1 MISTMREYLGGLKL
15 VLLFVILAFVGTSVV
30 YFGADALG
38 RKRLGDN
45 SVATVNGE
53 DIPVDRFRR
62 AYSSY
67 IEFYRQ
73 IYKDRLSPEMA
84 ERLGISQQVIND
96 LVQDA
101 LIGQQARREGVVV
114 TDDELRARIQQVRA
128 FQEDGRFSRDRYL
141 MVLHNLRIDPTEFEA
156 DQRRDLVR
164 RKMEGLVKDG
174 VKVSPDELLQAYA
187 FRKDRVRAGWA
198 SVDTVPLMATVTVAD
213 ADFEPYLKAHQAQ
226 FTRPERRKLQLAVAS
241 PKAFAEP
248 VTDAAAEAYY
258 KEHPAEFEKPKRLH
272 AAHVLVRVPPVGG
285 SEAEAKA
292 RAKVEDV
299 IKRAQAGE
307 DFAKLARANSEDTG
321 TAAQGGDLGFV
332 GPGEVVPQFEE
343 ALFRLKKGE
352 ITPTPVRTPFGYHA
366 IKLMDVQEGGKSPYK
381 DVAAT
386 IKEKLLTERSDRAAA
401 AKAEQARGPL
411 QNAKDFAA
419 EAKHLGVEART
430 ATMARGDGLEGIG
443 RDPAL
448 EEAVFGLGVGGVTGA
463 IKTAGGYVV
472 AKVTEIMPAGVPPLA
487 EIRNEVA
494 EAIKRDKAGEL
505 ALAKAKTLAAAGR
518 EGDLAAAAKKEGAAF
533 GDTGFFSRAEP
544 PKDKSALPG
553 TALVAALQTSVG
565 QVADPVRAGGAVYVV
580 KVLERQPAD
589 PKGLETER
597 EELGKQ
603 VLEQKRNQVWES
615 WLRGVNQTAKIELA
629 NASGPAGR

>member
-1 MISTMREYLGGLKL
+1 MISSMREYLGGLKL
-15 VLLFVILAFVGTSVV
+15 ILLFVILAFVGTSVV

-38 RKRLGDN
+38 RRGGGEHT
-45 SVATVNGE
+45 VATVNGE
-53 DIPVDRFRR
+53 DIPVERFRR

-73 IYKDRLSPEMA
+73 IYKDRLTPEMA

-141 MVLHNLRIDPTEFEA
+141 AVLRNVRIDPADFEG
-156 DQRRDLVR
+156 DQRRDLLR

-174 VKVSPDELLQAYA
+174 VKVSPDELGQAYA
-187 FRKDRVRAGWA
+187 FRKDRVRAAWA
-198 SVDTVPLMATVTVAD
+198 SVETAPLMATVTVAD
-213 ADFEPYLKAHQAQ
+213 ADLEPYLKAHPAQ
-226 FTRPERRKLQLAVAS
+226 FTRPERRKLQLAIAS

-248 VTDAAAEAYY
+248 VSDANAEAYY
-258 KEHPAEFEKPKRLH
+258 NEHPAEFEKPRRLH

-285 SEAEAKA
+285 SDAEAKS

-307 DFAKLARANSEDTG
+307 DFAKLARATSEDTG
-321 TAAQGGDLGFV
+321 TASQGGDLGFV
-332 GPGEVVPQFEE
+332 GPGEMVPQFED

-352 ITPTPVRTPFGYHA
+352 ITAAPVRTPFGYHA
-366 IKLMDVQEGGKSPYK
+366 IKVLDVQEGGKLPFK
-381 DVAAT
+381 DVAAK

-411 QNAKDFAA
+411 QGAKDFAA
-419 EAKHLGVEART
+419 EAKSLGVEART
-430 ATMARGDGLEGIG
+430 VTVARGDGLEGIG
-443 RDPAL
+443 RDAAL
-448 EEAVFGLGVGGVTGA
+448 EEAVFGLSVGGVTSTM
-463 IKTAGGYVV
+463 KTPGGYVA
-472 AKVTEIMPAGVPPLA
+472 AKVTEITPAGVPPLA
-487 EIRNEVA
+487 EIRNEVS

-505 ALAKAKTLAAAGR
+505 AMAKAKTLAAAAGR
-518 EGDLAAAAKKEGAAF
+518 EDLAAAAKKEGAAS

-544 PKDKSALPG
+544 PKEKGGPPG
-553 TALVAALQTSVG
+553 TVLVAALQTPAG
-565 QVADPVRAGGAVYVV
+565 QVADPIRAGGAVYVL
-580 KVLERQPAD
+580 KTLERQPAD

-603 VLEQKRNQVWES
+603 VLDQKRNQAWES
-615 WLRGVNQTAKIELA
+615 WLRGINQTAKIEM
-629 NASGPAGR
+629 SGMGAPAGR

>member
-30 YFGADALG
+30 YFGADAIG
-38 RKRLGDN
+38 RKRLGDH

-53 DIPVDRFRR
+53 DIPVERFRR

-73 IYKDRLSPEMA
+73 IYKDRLTPEMA

-114 TDDELRARIQQVRA
+114 TDGELRERIQQVRA

-141 MVLHNLRIDPTEFEA
+141 MVLRNVHIDPADFES

-174 VKVSPDELLQAYA
+174 VKISPDELLQVYA
-187 FRKDRVRAGWA
+187 FRKDRVRAAWA
-198 SVDTVPLMATVTVAD
+198 SVDTAPLMATVTVAD
-213 ADFEPYLKAHQAQ
+213 ADLEPYLKAHQAQ

-258 KEHPAEFEKPKRLH
+258 NEHPTEFEKPKRLH

-285 SEAEAKA
+285 SDAEAKS

-299 IKRAQAGE
+299 IKRAKAGE
-307 DFAKLARANSEDTG
+307 DFAKLARENSDDTG
-321 TAAQGGDLGFV
+321 TAPQGGDLGFV
-332 GPGEVVPQFEE
+332 GPGEMVPQFEE
-343 ALFRLKKGE
+343 ALFRLRKGE
-352 ITPTPVRTPFGYHA
+352 ITPAPVRTPFGYHA
-366 IKLMDVQEGGKSPYK
+366 IKVLDVQEGGKSPYK
-381 DVAAT
+381 EVAAK
-386 IKEKLLTERSDRAAA
+386 IKEKLLAERSDRAAA

-411 QNAKDFAA
+411 QAAKDFAA
-419 EAKHLGVEART
+419 EAKNLGVEART
-430 ATMARGDGLEGIG
+430 ATITRGDGLEGIG

-448 EEAVFGLGVGGVTGA
+448 EEAVFGLGVGGVTSP

-472 AKVTEIMPAGVPPLA
+472 AKVTEIVPAGVPPLA
-487 EIRNEVA
+487 EIRNEVS

-505 ALAKAKTLAAAGR
+505 AMTKAKTVAAAGR
-518 EGDLAAAAKKEGAAF
+518 EGDLAAAAKKEGAST

-553 TALVAALQTSVG
+553 TVLVAALQTGVG
-565 QVADPVRAGGAVYVV
+565 QVADPIRAGGAVYVV
-580 KVLERQPAD
+580 KVFERQPAD

-597 EELGKQ
+597 EELAKQ

-615 WLRGVNQTAKIELA
+615 WLRGVNQTAKIELS
-629 NASGPAGR
+629 NAGAPAGR

>member
-1 MISTMREYLGGLKL
+1 MREYVGGLKL

-38 RKRLGDN
+38 RKRLGDH

-53 DIPVDRFRR
+53 DIPVERFRR
-62 AYSSY
+62 AYTSY
-67 IEFYRQ
+67 VEFYRQ
-73 IYKDRLSPEMA
+73 IYKDRLTPEIA

-141 MVLHNLRIDPTEFEA
+141 MVLRNVHIDAADFES

-174 VKVSPDELLQAYA
+174 VKVSPDELVQVYA
-187 FRKDRVRAGWA
+187 FRKDRVRAAWA
-198 SVDTVPLMATVTVAD
+198 SVETAPLMATVTVAD
-213 ADFEPYLKAHQAQ
+213 ADLEPYLKAHQAQ

-241 PKAFAEP
+241 PKAFAEA

-258 KEHPAEFEKPKRLH
+258 NEHPTEFEKPKRLH

-285 SEAEAKA
+285 SDAEAKS

-299 IKRAQAGE
+299 IKRAKAGE
-307 DFAKLARANSEDTG
+307 DFAKLARESSDDTG
-321 TAAQGGDLGFV
+321 TAPQGGDLGFV
-332 GPGEVVPQFEE
+332 GPGEMVPQFEE
-343 ALFRLKKGE
+343 ALFRLRKGE
-352 ITPTPVRTPFGYHA
+352 ITPAPVRTPFGYHA
-366 IKLMDVQEGGKSPYK
+366 IKVLDVQEGGKSPYK
-381 DVAAT
+381 EVAAK
-386 IKEKLLTERSDRAAA
+386 IKEKLLAERSDRAAA

-411 QNAKDFAA
+411 QAAKDFAA
-419 EAKHLGVEART
+419 EAKNLGVEART
-430 ATMARGDGLEGIG
+430 ATMTRGDGLEGIG

-448 EEAVFGLGVGGVTGA
+448 EEAVFGLGVGGVA
-463 IKTAGGYVV
+463 SPIKTAGGYVV

-487 EIRNEVA
+487 EIRNEVS
-494 EAIKRDKAGEL
+494 EAIRRDKAGEL
-505 ALAKAKTLAAAGR
+505 AMTKAKTVAAAGR
-518 EGDLAAAAKKEGAAF
+518 EGDLAAAAKKEGAST

-553 TALVAALQTSVG
+553 TVLVAALQTGAG
-565 QVADPVRAGGAVYVV
+565 QVAEPIRTGGAVYVV

-597 EELGKQ
+597 EELAKQ

-615 WLRGVNQTAKIELA
+615 WLRGVNQTAKIELS
-629 NASGPAGR
+629 NAGAPAGR

>member
-1 MISTMREYLGGLKL
+1 LISTMRAYLGGLKL
-15 VLLFVILAFVGTSVV
+15 ILLFVILAFVGTSVV
-30 YFGADALG
+30 YFGADAIG
-38 RKRLGDN
+38 RKRLGDH

-53 DIPVDRFRR
+53 DIPVERFRR

-73 IYKDRLSPEMA
+73 IYKDRLTPEMA

-114 TDDELRARIQQVRA
+114 TDGELRERIQQVRA

-141 MVLHNLRIDPTEFEA
+141 MVLRNVHIDPADFES

-174 VKVSPDELLQAYA
+174 VKISPDELLQVYA
-187 FRKDRVRAGWA
+187 FRKDRVRAAWA
-198 SVDTVPLMATVTVAD
+198 SVDTAPLMATVTVAD
-213 ADFEPYLKAHQAQ
+213 PDLEPYLKAHQAQ

-258 KEHPAEFEKPKRLH
+258 NEHPTEFEKPKRLH

-285 SEAEAKA
+285 SDAEAKS

-299 IKRAQAGE
+299 IKRAKAGE
-307 DFAKLARANSEDTG
+307 DFAKLARENSDDTG
-321 TAAQGGDLGFV
+321 TAPQGGDLGFV
-332 GPGEVVPQFEE
+332 GPGEMVPQFEE
-343 ALFRLKKGE
+343 ALFRLRKGE
-352 ITPTPVRTPFGYHA
+352 ITPAPVRTPFGYHA
-366 IKLMDVQEGGKSPYK
+366 IKVLEVQEGGKSPYK
-381 DVAAT
+381 EVAAK
-386 IKEKLLTERSDRAAA
+386 IKEKLLAERSDRAAA

-411 QNAKDFAA
+411 QAAKDFAA
-419 EAKHLGVEART
+419 EAKNLGVEART
-430 ATMARGDGLEGIG
+430 ATITRGDGLEGIG

-448 EEAVFGLGVGGVTGA
+448 EEAVFGLGVGGVTSP

-487 EIRNEVA
+487 EIRNEVS

-505 ALAKAKTLAAAGR
+505 AMTKAKTVAAAGR
-518 EGDLAAAAKKEGAAF
+518 EGDLAVAAKKEGAST

-553 TALVAALQTSVG
+553 TVLVAALQTGVG
-565 QVADPVRAGGAVYVV
+565 QVADPIRAGGAVYVV
-580 KVLERQPAD
+580 KVFERQPAD

-597 EELGKQ
+597 EELAKQ
-603 VLEQKRNQVWES
+603 VIEQKRNQVWES
-615 WLRGVNQTAKIELA
+615 WLRGVNQTAKIELS
-629 NASGPAGR
+629 NAGAPAGR

>member
-15 VLLFVILAFVGTSVV
+15 ILLFVILAFVGTSVV

-38 RKRLGDN
+38 RKRVGDH

-53 DIPVDRFRR
+53 DIPVERFRR

-73 IYKDRLSPEMA
+73 IYKDRLTPEMA

-114 TDDELRARIQQVRA
+114 TDDELRARVQQVRA

-141 MVLHNLRIDPTEFEA
+141 MVLRSVHIDPADFES

-174 VKVSPDELLQAYA
+174 VKVSPDELVQVYA
-187 FRKDRVRAGWA
+187 FRKDRVRAAWA
-198 SVDTVPLMATVTVAD
+198 SVETAPLMATVTVAD
-213 ADFEPYLKAHQAQ
+213 ADLEPYLKAHQAQ
-226 FTRPERRKLQLAVAS
+226 FTRPERRKLALAIAS

-258 KEHPAEFEKPKRLH
+258 NEHPTEFEKPKRLH

-285 SEAEAKA
+285 SDAEAKS

-299 IKRAQAGE
+299 IKRAKAGE
-307 DFAKLARANSEDTG
+307 DFAKLARESSDDTG
-321 TAAQGGDLGFV
+321 TAPQGGDLGFV
-332 GPGEVVPQFEE
+332 GPGEMVPQFEE

-352 ITPTPVRTPFGYHA
+352 ITPAPVRTPFGYHA
-366 IKLMDVQEGGKSPYK
+366 IKVLDVQEGGKSPYK
-381 DVAAT
+381 EVAAK
-386 IKEKLLTERSDRAAA
+386 IKEKLLAERSDRAAA

-411 QNAKDFAA
+411 QVAKDFAA
-419 EAKHLGVEART
+419 EAKNLGVESRT
-430 ATMARGDGLEGIG
+430 ATIARGDGLEGIG

-448 EEAVFGLGVGGVTGA
+448 EEAVFGLGVGGVTSP

-487 EIRNEVA
+487 EIRNEVS

-505 ALAKAKTLAAAGR
+505 AMTKAKTVAAAGR
-518 EGDLAAAAKKEGAAF
+518 EGDLAAAAKKEGAST

-553 TALVAALQTSVG
+553 TVLVAALQTGVG
-565 QVADPVRAGGAVYVV
+565 QVADPIRAGGAVYVV
-580 KVLERQPAD
+580 KVFERQPAD

-597 EELGKQ
+597 EELAKQ
-603 VLEQKRNQVWES
+603 ALEQKRNQVWES
-615 WLRGVNQTAKIELA
+615 WLRGVNQTAKIELS
-629 NASGPAGR
+629 NAGAPAGR

>member
-1 MISTMREYLGGLKL
+1 LISTMREYLGGLKL
-15 VLLFVILAFVGTSVV
+15 ILLFVILAFVGTSVV
-30 YFGADALG
+30 YFGADAIG
-38 RKRLGDN
+38 RKRLGDH

-53 DIPVDRFRR
+53 DIPVERFRR

-73 IYKDRLSPEMA
+73 IYKDRLTPEMA

-114 TDDELRARIQQVRA
+114 TDGELRERIQQVRA

-141 MVLHNLRIDPTEFEA
+141 MVLRNVHIDPADFES

-174 VKVSPDELLQAYA
+174 VKVSPDELLQVYA
-187 FRKDRVRAGWA
+187 FRKDRVRAAWA
-198 SVDTVPLMATVTVAD
+198 SVDTAPLMATVTVAD
-213 ADFEPYLKAHQAQ
+213 ADLEPYLKAHQAQ
-226 FTRPERRKLQLAVAS
+226 FTRPERRKLQFAVAS

-258 KEHPAEFEKPKRLH
+258 NEHPTEFEKPKRLH

-285 SEAEAKA
+285 SDAEAKS

-299 IKRAQAGE
+299 IKRAKAGE
-307 DFAKLARANSEDTG
+307 DFAKLARENSDDTG
-321 TAAQGGDLGFV
+321 TAPQGGDLGFV
-332 GPGEVVPQFEE
+332 GPGEMVPQFEE
-343 ALFRLKKGE
+343 ALFRLRKGE
-352 ITPTPVRTPFGYHA
+352 ITPAPVRTPFGYHA
-366 IKLMDVQEGGKSPYK
+366 IKVLDVQEGGKSPYK
-381 DVAAT
+381 EVAAK
-386 IKEKLLTERSDRAAA
+386 IKEKLLAERSDRAAA
-401 AKAEQARGPL
+401 AQAEQGRGPL
-411 QNAKDFAA
+411 QAAKDFAA
-419 EAKHLGVEART
+419 EAKNLGVEART
-430 ATMARGDGLEGIG
+430 ATITRGDGLEGIG

-448 EEAVFGLGVGGVTGA
+448 EEAVFGLGVGGVTSP

-487 EIRNEVA
+487 EIRNEVS

-505 ALAKAKTLAAAGR
+505 AMTKAKTVAAAGR
-518 EGDLAAAAKKEGAAF
+518 EGDLAVAAKKEGAST

-544 PKDKSALPG
+544 PKDKSAPPG
-553 TALVAALQTSVG
+553 TVLVAALQTGVG
-565 QVADPVRAGGAVYVV
+565 QVADPIRAGGAVYVV
-580 KVLERQPAD
+580 KVFERQPAD

-597 EELGKQ
+597 EELAKQ

-615 WLRGVNQTAKIELA
+615 WLRGVNQTAKIELS
-629 NASGPAGR
+629 NAGAPAGR